1 MGRALGE
8 LRQFVE
14 GSSADPAAS
23 WGPAAR
29 VFEKWGVKFAYL
41 FGSRARGTA
50 REDSDWDV
58 AFYFG
63 REVTALEES
72 MLEEEL
78 ASALGVE
85 VDVVALDVAPLDL
98 AYVVIRDGV
107 PIYSRD
113 EAERRRWEVE
123 TYLEYLDWAGE

>member
-1 MGRALGE
+1 A
-8 LRQFVE
+8 V
-14 GSSADPAAS
+14 
-23 WGPAAR
+23 
-29 VFEKWGVKFAYL
+29 
-41 FGSRARGTA
+41 
-50 REDSDWDV
+50 
-58 AFYFG
+58 YFG
-63 REVTALEES
+63 REVTALDES

-98 AYVVIRDGV
+98 IYVVLRDGV

-123 TYLEYLDWAGE
+123 AYLEYLDWAG